1 MTDRLD
7 ACLAFT
13 LRPDV
18 EGGWSDDP
26 HDPGGATMRGVTLA
40 TFSAW
45 LGRPATK
52 AELRAIT
59 PAAERAIYGER
70 FWNPLRC
77 DALPPGVDLM
87 VFDHGVNT
95 GTTRSARILQSAAG
109 ATPDGHIGLV
119 TLALVAKLPV
129 GPLIDAL
136 ENAQRGYYRGLAQ
149 FPRYGKGWLN
159 RLGRR
164 AALARTM
171 AGPVKPAQG
180 VQGVQDRHESAGG
193 AGATRTVL
201 HEETEADRLMRLH
214 NPGVP

>member
-7 ACLAFT
+7 ACLRFVLDA
-13 LRPDV
+13 

-26 HDPGGATMRGVTLA
+26 RDKGGATMHGITLA

-77 DALPPGVDLM
+77 DALPAGVDLL

-95 GTTRSARILQSAAG
+95 GTTRSARILQSAVG

-119 TLALVAKLPV
+119 TLALVGKRPV

-136 ENAQRGYYRGLAQ
+136 EQAQAGYYRGLAG
-149 FPRYGKGWLN
+149 FGTFGRGWMN

-171 AGPVKPAQG
+171 AGPQGKAPPAT
-180 VQGVQDRHESAGG
+180 
-193 AGATRTVL
+193 AGATRVEL
-201 HEETEADRLMRLH
+201 VEETDADRLMRIH
-214 NPGVP
+214 NPTVPS